1 MRKHYSYTENEMGE
15 KPTDKKVSI
24 CIIQRIKNYLNKL
37 NWFSPG
43 GTTTKPK

>member
-24 CIIQRIKNYLNKL
+24 CIIQRIKNYLSKL
-37 NWFSPG
+37 IETNNGWQMNG
-43 GTTTKPK
+43 VV